1 MSFLK
6 GIAHP
11 APTRG
16 FTLIEIIV
24 VIAIVAILLAIAIP
38 QFSKY
43 VKKYSVEKEI
53 TEIYGD
59 LVQQRFKS
67 MNSGVPN
74 GIRFDSQTQYTL
86 FEFDDKNYNMKY
98 DADENEEKDPIKK
111 SGLKFGLEIKNGSF
125 PFVVLFD
132 GKGMAKSAN
141 WGIGN
146 FTVYIDSPARYN
158 CIAISSNRIKMGVW
172 DGSCEI
178 K

>member
-1 MSFLK
+1 MSFSNR
-6 GIAHP
+6 GITSP

-24 VIAIVAILLAIAIP
+24 VIAIAAILLAIAIP

-43 VKKYSVEKEI
+43 AKKYSVEKEI

-74 GIRFDSQTQYTL
+74 GIRFDSKTEYTL
-86 FEFDDKNYNMKY
+86 FEFDDKNYNMVF
-98 DADENEEKDPIKK
+98 DGTQEEKNPVQK
-111 SGLKFGLEIKNGSF
+111 SGLKFDLASPPAGT
-125 PFVVLFD
+125 VVLFD
-132 GKGMAKSAN
+132 RKGMAKNSN
-141 WGIGN
+141 WGFGN
-146 FTVYIDSPARYN
+146 FTVYINSPARYN
-158 CIAISSNRIKMGVW
+158 CIAVSSNRIKMGVW
-172 DGSCEI
+172 DGSCKI